1 MEAAFSSFLIYFS
14 IIVLSAT
21 VMTYLFNRLRQP
33 SILAFILTGILIGP
47 IALGIVPHSP
57 EITMLS
63 KIGIAFL
70 LFSVGL
76 GTDLN
81 KLKKLNLT
89 VFALPVINIVL
100 TFILLIL
107 FKNLIGLSLIQSLY
121 LSFIISFSS
130 TMLVAKI
137 LIDNFEMGTF
147 NAQISI
153 GILLVE
159 DLIAILAIP
168 ILGDILNISFILV
181 LTVIF
186 KVLILIALAYILNRW
201 IYPRLIKHTFR
212 STQGFFLLT
221 MGSCFLFILISQLL
235 KFDIAVGAFIGGLA
249 ISIFPYNLEISNNIS
264 GIRSLLSMIFFVSLG
279 MQLTFH
285 FESGYLLLI
294 ILFVMVFVLKPLI
307 HFVILIFSGYGT
319 RISVTSSLYL
329 AQISEFSLILAMQ
342 GLLLN
347 HLTSDQYSAIVIV
360 TSVSML
366 LTPYI
371 TEYHDSLYRFIKP
384 LLHHFKK
391 KKYYSRKID
400 KLSNIPDKIENH
412 LILVGSDVVGDAILK
427 VLSRDKHIP
436 IVIIDQNPEKIA
448 PLVAKKINCICGDVT
463 NEEIIHS
470 MNIDKARLVVSTIPR
485 FDVTMRLLTKVKS
498 INPKLKFYARA
509 NTNEQALKLY
519 EMGADLVILPKVL
532 ESNFLL
538 EKISIFNDEVD
549 NNKVENASF
558 IRGAYV
564 SYLKREVEQ
573 EKKKRK

>member
-137 LIDNFEMGTF
+137 LIDNFEMGTY

-279 MQLTFH
+279 MQLTFN

-294 ILFVMVFVLKPLI
+294 ILFLMVFVLKPLI

-329 AQISEFSLILAMQ
+329 AQVSEFSLILAMQ

-371 TEYHDSLYRFIKP
+371 TEYHDSLYKFIKP

-448 PLVAKKINCICGDVT
+448 PLVAKKINCVCGDVT

-470 MNIDKARLVVSTIPR
+470 MNVDKARLVVSTIPR

-538 EKISIFNDEVD
+538 EKISIFNDEID

-558 IRGAYV
+558 IKGAYV

>member
-57 EITMLS
+57 EIEMLS

-100 TFILLIL
+100 TFILLVL
-107 FKNLIGLSLIQSLY
+107 FKNLIGLNLVQSLY

-153 GILLVE
+153 GILLIE

-168 ILGDILNISFILV
+168 ILKDILDISFILV

-186 KVLILIALAYILNRW
+186 KVLILIALAYILNKW
-201 IYPRLIKHTFR
+201 IYPSLIKHTFR

-221 MGSCFLFILISQLL
+221 IGSCFLFILISQLL

-285 FESGYLLLI
+285 FESGYLLLV
-294 ILFVMVFVLKPLI
+294 ILFIMVFVLKPLI

-329 AQISEFSLILAMQ
+329 AQVSEFSLILAMQ

-371 TEYHDSLYRFIKP
+371 TEYHDSLYRFVKP

-400 KLSNIPDKIENH
+400 KLNNIPDKIENH

-436 IVIIDQNPEKIA
+436 IIIVDQNPEKIA
-448 PLVAKKINCICGDVT
+448 TLVAKKINCVCGDVT

-470 MNIDKARLVVSTIPR
+470 INIDKARLIVSTIPR

-538 EKISIFNDEVD
+538 EKISIFNDEEDKAVD
-549 NNKVENASF
+549 NASF
-558 IRGAYV
+558 IKGAYV

-573 EKKKRK
+573 EKRKKK

>member
-1 MEAAFSSFLIYFS
+1 
-14 IIVLSAT
+14 
-21 VMTYLFNRLRQP
+21 
-33 SILAFILTGILIGP
+33 
-47 IALGIVPHSP
+47 
-57 EITMLS
+57 
-63 KIGIAFL
+63 
-70 LFSVGL
+70 
-76 GTDLN
+76 
-81 KLKKLNLT
+81 
-89 VFALPVINIVL
+89 
-100 TFILLIL
+100 
-107 FKNLIGLSLIQSLY
+107 
-121 LSFIISFSS
+121 
-130 TMLVAKI
+130 
-137 LIDNFEMGTF
+137 
-147 NAQISI
+147 
-153 GILLVE
+153 
-159 DLIAILAIP
+159 
-168 ILGDILNISFILV
+168 
-181 LTVIF
+181 
-186 KVLILIALAYILNRW
+186 
-201 IYPRLIKHTFR
+201 
-212 STQGFFLLT
+212 
-221 MGSCFLFILISQLL
+221 LL

-285 FESGYLLLI
+285 FESGYLLLV
-294 ILFVMVFVLKPLI
+294 ILFIMVFVLKPLI

-329 AQISEFSLILAMQ
+329 AQVSEFSLILAMQ

-371 TEYHDSLYRFIKP
+371 TEYHDSLYRFVKP

-400 KLSNIPDKIENH
+400 KLNNIPDKIENH

-436 IVIIDQNPEKIA
+436 IIIVDQNPEKIA
-448 PLVAKKINCICGDVT
+448 TLVAKKINCVCGDVT

-470 MNIDKARLVVSTIPR
+470 INIDKARLIVSTIPR

-538 EKISIFNDEVD
+538 EKISIFNDEEDKAVD
-549 NNKVENASF
+549 NASF
-558 IRGAYV
+558 IKGAYV

-573 EKKKRK
+573 EKRKKK